1 MVYRNA
7 DGELKVSLSSQEFK
21 ILYERWRQKPETKE
35 MIAKLAAERRAF
47 IDRVLAEIK
56 AREK

>member
-7 DGELKVSLSSQEFK
+7 DGELKVGFSSQEFK

-35 MIAKLAAERRAF
+35 MIAKFAAERRAF
-47 IDRVLAEIK
+47 IDSLVAEIK
-56 AREK
+56 ARKK